1 VTTSLGS
8 LIVTLGAE
16 TAQFVSGV
24 GKALESTE
32 KFLRG
37 VKKMSNEVAGF
48 SATLTG
54 MSGAAV
60 ALAAS
65 VDDRANASMQR
76 LKDSTAL
83 VAVQVS
89 DVLAPSVAQVSGW
102 FGTLAAYVAG
112 LTEEQKKSI
121 SHWEIMAVE
130 IGVAAKSLGLISS
143 LAEQT
148 VESFGGM
155 MKVFSG
161 VTLGGLLTT
170 VAVLAAIVAA
180 VVAVRIVWRKW
191 GDDIKEAGTSAIE
204 SLATNWGSFF
214 SWMSD
219 SWTKIQR
226 GVLGVAD
233 ALGAVLEMNAKFSW
247 GIGAEEKLKS
257 IQDSR
262 KAIQSA
268 SKMTGVQMFQ
278 ASWSAGKDALAP
290 IVKGAV
296 DELGIMADE
305 AKNAFGEIRK
315 MVEEIAWPTKGTPRS
330 PHKTHKIEV
339 EVGTSVDAATSAMK
353 LLNDAQTKES
363 ELRLAMDKVHAAKM
377 KAVQGDS
384 HRASLAAIQALNRAE
399 LDNQAKKMR
408 GLSTAANQ
416 IMAASGDFT
425 AVANDIGEGL
435 KAGGIMGLIIA
446 AFVAVLR
453 RTQGFMEFLEQGT
466 RGLDQL
472 GSVLGTFTDAFFKMF
487 SEFHFLL
494 TKATAPILVVVRA
507 VFDPLVKTFK
517 SIMPLIEIFANVIGV
532 VAGFVGSLLDVAS
545 VFDVISPALEVAFR
559 GIFWVLQGL
568 VIILTGAK
576 IGFEYMMLGLAE
588 VARAIMTAVAADT
601 TEITAYIDNTKTA
614 IVNDRKKIDELF
626 ATDFDATRKKQDAD
640 YDAAKATNAATDATN
655 ENVAAMRDFGEMLT
669 NVPTGFKVALARME
683 ATGIGDAPG
692 SGGIDFGGAMKSGRG
707 QAGDVFRVDTVIIQ
721 TTGDGE
727 ETLAAFE
734 RAARKKNGQQ
744 RGNPEA
750 VGPGQSPK

>member
-1 VTTSLGS
+1 
-8 LIVTLGAE
+8 
-16 TAQFVSGV
+16 
-24 GKALESTE
+24 
-32 KFLRG
+32 
-37 VKKMSNEVAGF
+37 
-48 SATLTG
+48 
-54 MSGAAV
+54 
-60 ALAAS
+60 
-65 VDDRANASMQR
+65 
-76 LKDSTAL
+76 
-83 VAVQVS
+83 
-89 DVLAPSVAQVSGW
+89 
-102 FGTLAAYVAG
+102 
-112 LTEEQKKSI
+112 
-121 SHWEIMAVE
+121 
-130 IGVAAKSLGLISS
+130 
-143 LAEQT
+143 
-148 VESFGGM
+148 
-155 MKVFSG
+155 
-161 VTLGGLLTT
+161 
-170 VAVLAAIVAA
+170 
-180 VVAVRIVWRKW
+180 
-191 GDDIKEAGTSAIE
+191 
-204 SLATNWGSFF
+204 
-214 SWMSD
+214 MSD

-233 ALGAVLEMNAKFSW
+233 ALGAVLELNAKFSW

-278 ASWSAGKDALAP
+278 ATWSAGKDALAP
-290 IVKGAV
+290 IVNSAV
-296 DELGIMADE
+296 DELAGMADE
-305 AKNAFGEIRK
+305 AKNAFGKIQK
-315 MVEEIAWPTKGTPRS
+315 IVEDTIGRPKKGTPRS
-330 PHKTHKIEV
+330 PHKTEV

-353 LLNDAQTKES
+353 MLNDAQANES

-377 KAVQGDS
+377 RAVQGDS

-399 LDNQAKKMR
+399 LDNQAEKMR
-408 GLSTAANQ
+408 GLSTARNQ